1 MAKDNSETDTLAEPA
16 GALSSPPCQTA
27 LAPALARWSKMRKCS
42 ERQCPSAAGVETKL
56 QFKKAPATKR
66 RRSLFETGYDTL
78 YPFRRTMVRK

>member
-42 ERQCPSAAGVETKL
+42 ERQGPSAALK
-56 QFKKAPATKR
+56 QNFN
-66 RRSLFETGYDTL
+66 
-78 YPFRRTMVRK
+78 